1 MSFGDYLYIV
11 AIILFSYMTFT
22 IVRNNF
28 LSKFDD
34 KQRRKDLVDQYEDD
48 YVNVDDEVEAK
59 EESKEV
65 PREETKKD

>member
-11 AIILFSYMTFT
+11 AIVLFSYMTFT

-48 YVNVDDEVEAK
+48 YVNSDAEEEEK
-59 EESKEV
+59 EESKQ
-65 PREETKKD
+65 ETKKD

>member
-11 AIILFSYMTFT
+11 AIVLFSYMTFT

-48 YVNVDDEVEAK
+48 YVNVDDEEESK

>member
-34 KQRRKDLVDQYEDD
+34 KQRRKDLVDEYEDD
-48 YVNVDDEVEAK
+48 YVQDGNEDA
-59 EESKEV
+59 S
-65 PREETKKD
+65 KKD

>member
-11 AIILFSYMTFT
+11 AIVLFSYMTFT

-48 YVNVDDEVEAK
+48 YVNVEPKDETP
-59 EESKEV
+59 EEKQ
-65 PREETKKD
+65 KD

>member
-34 KQRRKDLVDQYEDD
+34 KQRRKDLVDEYEDD
-48 YVNVDDEVEAK
+48 YVQDENEDA
-59 EESKEV
+59 S
-65 PREETKKD
+65 KKD